1 MDYSTSVPRR
11 VPGSLGAEA
20 SGFLVGSAVF
30 KTDVGAHAPR
40 RVRFP
45 SASAMRSTDDS
56 RSRYPAHLE
65 TDVVLRDGG
74 TVHIRPARP
83 DDRERVEDYLI
94 ALSDETR
101 RLRFWGVS
109 VDITEVAAR
118 SVDVDHVDH
127 LMLLAFTGGPEG
139 TVVGGAQ
146 YVREGAAH
154 RAEVSVS
161 VADALQGHGLGPIL
175 ITHLA
180 QAAQANG
187 IDAFSA
193 RVLPENHRMIDVF
206 RRSGFAVRIR
216 AVPGEVEVE
225 FPTEIT
231 ERAAE
236 RYEEREDRAAAAAV
250 RLLLAPNSVAVI
262 GASRDPASIGGR
274 LLHNL
279 LSGPFQGV
287 VHPVN
292 PAASAVQGVPASPT
306 VLDVAGEV
314 DVAFIAVPAA
324 RVLEVARQCGQKGV
338 RGLIVISSGF
348 GETGAEGLTRQ
359 HELLDIC
366 RASGMRLIGP
376 NCMGVVNTDPAL
388 LLNGTFATVSPP
400 AGRVGFLSQSGALGL
415 AVMGQAAT
423 LGLGLSTFVS
433 VGNKADISGNDLLC
447 FWEQDDRTDLLLL
460 YLESFGNPRRFARL
474 ARRIGRTKPIVAVK
488 SGRSVAGRRAASSH
502 TGALLAASD
511 TTVEALFR
519 QHGVI
524 RTDTLEEMF
533 DVATLLA
540 NQPVPSGNRVA
551 IVTNAGGLGI
561 LCADTCE
568 ANDLSVPELTPET
581 VEALTSF
588 LPHEAS
594 VSNPVDMIA
603 SASPDDYGRAIATV
617 AADPTIDAL
626 IAIYIPPL
634 EASAPAVA
642 GAMVEAIAQV
652 DGRIPVLTCF
662 MSSRGLPDA
671 LRAPGVRIPSF
682 AYPEQAAI
690 ALARATELGVWRAK
704 PEGAVPSFDAREDEA
719 AGVIAGAL
727 TRGEGWLAPE
737 EVRAVLDCYGVP
749 TARQSRAD
757 SPDDAARAAEE
768 LGGPVAIKAIGPVHK
783 TEVGAVALGL
793 DPADVARAA
802 AEMRERVM
810 AAGEPVG
817 GFLVQQMV
825 PPGVEMLVGAVTD
838 PLFGPVIAVGTGG
851 ITVELTR
858 DIAVRVAPLTDLD
871 AGEMVRS
878 LATYPLLE
886 GYRGTPPG
894 DVGALIDVVLRLS
907 AIASAHDAIT
917 EMDANPVIVHT
928 DGAVVV
934 DARIAVSTP
943 EPATPFAR
951 RQAS

>member
-1 MDYSTSVPRR
+1 MKSSD
-11 VPGSLGAEA
+11 GSRG
-20 SGFLVGSAVF
+20 
-30 KTDVGAHAPR
+30 
-40 RVRFP
+40 
-45 SASAMRSTDDS
+45 
-56 RSRYPAHLE
+56 RYPAHLE

-94 ALSDETR
+94 GLSDESR

-109 VDITEVAAR
+109 VDISDVAAR

-127 LMLLAFTGGPEG
+127 LTLLASAGGAEG

-161 VADALQGHGLGPIL
+161 IADALQGYGLGSIL
-175 ITHLA
+175 ITHIA

-187 IDAFSA
+187 IDTFSA
-193 RVLPENHRMIDVF
+193 KVLPENHRMIDVF
-206 RRSGFAVRIR
+206 RRTGFAVRIR

-231 ERAAE
+231 ERAAQ
-236 RYEEREDRAAAAAV
+236 RYEQREDEAAAAAV
-250 RLLLAPNSVAVI
+250 QLLLEPSSVAVI
-262 GASRDPASIGGR
+262 GASRDAASIGGR

-279 LSGPFQGV
+279 LAGPFQGV

-292 PAASAVQGVPASPT
+292 PSAPAVQGVPASPT

-314 DVAFIAVPAA
+314 DLAFIAVPAA
-324 RVLEVARQCGQKGV
+324 RVLEVARQCGEKGV

-348 GETGAEGLTRQ
+348 GETGPEGLALQ

-388 LLNGTFATVSPP
+388 LLNGTFATVYPP
-400 AGRVGFLSQSGALGL
+400 TGRVGFLSQSGALGL
-415 AVMGQAAT
+415 AVMGQAAA

-447 FWEQDDRTDLLLL
+447 YWEQDARTDVLLL
-460 YLESFGNPRRFARL
+460 YLESFGNPRRFGRL

-511 TTVEALFR
+511 TTVDALFR

-540 NQPVPSGNRVA
+540 NQPVPTGNRVA

-568 ANDLSVPELTPET
+568 ACDLSVPELAPET
-581 VEALTSF
+581 VTTLRSF

-603 SASPDDYGRAIATV
+603 SASPADYGRAMATV
-617 AADPTIDAL
+617 AADPGIDAMF
-626 IAIYIPPL
+626 AIYIPPL
-634 EASAPAVA
+634 EANAPAVA
-642 GAMVEAIAQV
+642 SAMVEAIAQI
-652 DGRIPVLTCF
+652 DERIPVLTCF

-690 ALARATELGVWRAK
+690 ALARATQLGVWRATT
-704 PEGAVPSFDAREDEA
+704 EGTVPSFDVREDEA
-719 AGVIAGAL
+719 AAVIAAAL
-727 TRGEGWLAPE
+727 TRGEGWLAPD
-737 EVRAVLDCYGVP
+737 EVRIVLDCYGVP
-749 TARQSRAD
+749 TARHARAE
-757 SPDDAARAAEE
+757 SPDDAARVAEE
-768 LGGPVAIKAIGPVHK
+768 LGGPVALKAIGPVHK
-783 TEVGAVALGL
+783 TEVGAVDLGV
-793 DPADVARAA
+793 DPADVARVAV
-802 AEMRERVM
+802 EMRDRVLE
-810 AAGEPVG
+810 AGEPVE
-817 GFLVQQMV
+817 GFLVQQMAA
-825 PPGVEMLVGAVTD
+825 PGVEMLVGAVTD

-851 ITVELTR
+851 LTVELTR

-871 AGEMVRS
+871 ADEMVRS
-878 LATYPLLE
+878 LATFPLLD
-886 GYRGTPPG
+886 GFRGAPKA
-894 DVGALIDVVLRLS
+894 DVGALIEVVLRIG
-907 AIASAHDAIT
+907 AIASDHDAIT

-934 DARIAVSTP
+934 DARISVRTP
-943 EPATPFAR
+943 DPATPFAR
-951 RQAS
+951 RPEASQHGAPPP